1 MWMELEI
8 QKKFMGELKRFFL
21 DMSLTK
27 SPQEIDIMR
36 AGGLILSQALKAAV
50 DLVRPGAVLKDIDA
64 VAEASM
70 RAAGA
75 IPSFKGYQTSPSDT
89 PFPSTVCLS
98 VNEEIVHGLGNR
110 DRVLVE
116 GDVLGLDIGC
126 WYKGLCT
133 DMAVSVYVGNHP
145 PEKILKFL
153 AITKE
158 ALMAGVAAAHVGGD
172 VKDISRAIEA
182 VVTPHKYGNVRAL
195 VGHGVGHAV
204 HENPHVPNF
213 VSANYPSLEIVD
225 GMTLALEPMFGL
237 GGDYRV
243 DTAPDGWAIVMHDGS
258 IGSHFEVTIA
268 ITKEGTEILTPLPL

>member
-1 MWMELEI
+1 
-8 QKKFMGELKRFFL
+8 
-21 DMSLTK
+21 MSLIKTPK
-27 SPQEIDIMR
+27 EIDAMR
-36 AGGLILSQALKAAV
+36 EGGHILSRALKAAV
-50 DLVRPGAVLKDIDA
+50 DLVRPGIMLKEIDA
-64 VAEASM
+64 AAEASM
-70 RAAGA
+70 RAEGA
-75 IPSFKGYQTSPSDT
+75 TPSFLNYKSSPSDT

-110 DRVLVE
+110 DRVLLE

-133 DMAVSVYVGNHP
+133 DMAASVYVGKNPP
-145 PEKILKFL
+145 PEIVKLL
-153 AITKE
+153 NVTKE

-172 VKDISRAIEA
+172 VRDISAAIDK

-213 VSANYPSLEIVD
+213 VAPHYPSVKLKD
-225 GMTLALEPMFGL
+225 GMTLALEPMFGM

-243 DTAPDGWAIVMHDGS
+243 DTADDGWAVVMHDGS

-268 ITKEGTEILTPLPL
+268 ITKEGTEILTPLPV